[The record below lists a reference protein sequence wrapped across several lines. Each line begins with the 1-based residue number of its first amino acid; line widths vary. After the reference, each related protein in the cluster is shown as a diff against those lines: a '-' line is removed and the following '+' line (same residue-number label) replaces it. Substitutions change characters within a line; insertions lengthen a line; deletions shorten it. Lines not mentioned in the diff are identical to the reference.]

1 MRVLVTGGAGYIGS
15 HACKALATAGH
26 EPVVF
31 DSLVYGHEHAVKW
44 GPFIKGDIRDGD
56 ALDAAIASQQVEAVV
71 HFAAFAYVGESVSD
85 PAKYYDNNVVG
96 SLSLLNAIRRA
107 GIDKVIFSSSC
118 ATYGLPETMPIVE
131 TSTQA
136 PINPYG
142 QTKLIIEHALADFG
156 RAYGIRSTP
165 LRYFNAAGADPSGE
179 LGEEHD
185 PETHAIPLAIMAA
198 LGGASGFTVMGSDY
212 DTPDGTA
219 LRDYIHVS
227 DLASAHVA
235 ALDYLARGG
244 ESMAFNLGTGKAVS
258 VKEIVDAVARA
269 TGRPV
274 PHDTGP
280 RRAGDPPAL
289 YAEAERARQVLGWT
303 PRYTD
308 IGEIVQTAA
317 DWFLRRHNR

>member
-15 HACKALATAGH
+15 HACKALAVAGH

-31 DSLVYGHEHAVKW
+31 DNLVYGHAHAVKW
-44 GPFIKGDIRDGD
+44 GPLVQGDIRDAA
-56 ALDAAIASQQVEAVV
+56 ALDAAIDAHKVEAVM
-71 HFAAFAYVGESVSD
+71 HFAAFAYVGESVVE

-96 SLSLLNAIRRA
+96 SISLLNAMRRA
-107 GIDKVIFSSSC
+107 SLDKMIFSSTC
-118 ATYGLPETMPIVE
+118 ASYGLPEVMPIVE
-131 TSTQA
+131 TSPQV

-142 QTKLIIEHALADFG
+142 QTKLIIERALADFG

-165 LRYFNAAGADPSGE
+165 LRYFNAAGADPDGE

-185 PETHAIPLAIMAA
+185 PETHAIPLAITAA
-198 LGGASGFTVMGSDY
+198 LGTGPQFTIMGTDY

-219 LRDYIHVS
+219 IRDYIHVS
-227 DLASAHVA
+227 DLATAHVA

-244 ESMAFNLGTGKAVS
+244 ESMAFNLGTGKGVS
-258 VKEIVDAVARA
+258 VREIVEAVAQA

-274 PHDTGP
+274 PHVLGP

-289 YAEAERARQVLGWT
+289 YAEAKRARDILGWT
-303 PRYTD
+303 PRFNE
-308 IGEIVQTAA
+308 IGDTVQTAA
-317 DWFLRRHNR
+317 NWFMRRHNT